1 MIIRLIIG
9 KSNIRET
16 NSGKL
21 KLFLT
26 GLFIAVILA
35 SSMLAVSGQV
45 LTASAP
51 GPEGAYCVNT
61 GYLYATV
68 PGVNNGKPICQ
79 FPDNSWCD
87 AHAYYAGNCT
97 PSFSG
102 YISPS
107 GYVATGGIVTPSGV
121 VVPSSVYPSGV
132 YNPYATNPYYYNN
145 PAYANVT
152 QSALDIADETKTC
165 QKIGGNVQQVHTTYG
180 DVNLCVFPDGSSLDL
195 PQLASGA
202 YSGVYPGVYSGVP
215 GPVVYDN
222 GIPFNDS
229 WFYYAYSWL
238 NAP

>member
-1 MIIRLIIG
+1 MIIRFNAG
-9 KSNIRET
+9 KLNMRET
-16 NSGKL
+16 NTGKL
-21 KLFLT
+21 KFFLAV
-26 GLFIAVILA
+26 LFIAAVLA
-35 SSMLAVSGQV
+35 SSMLAVYGQV

-51 GPEGAYCVNT
+51 GPEGAYCINS
-61 GYLYATV
+61 GYLYATA
-68 PGVNNGKPICQ
+68 PGVNNGNPICQ

-87 AHAYYAGNCT
+87 AHKYFVGNCT

-107 GYVATGGIVTPSGV
+107 GYIATGGVITPSGV

-165 QKIGGNVQQVHTTYG
+165 QKIGGNVQRVHTTYG
-180 DVNLCVFPDGSSLDL
+180 DVNLCVFPDGSSIDL
-195 PQLASGA
+195 PQLAN
-202 YSGVYPGVYSGVP
+202 GVYPGVP
-215 GPVVYDN
+215 GPVIYAN
-222 GIPFNDS
+222 GIPTNDS